1 MSDGMQFPVY
11 LKVNSDLE
19 AISVFERA
27 MEGATQ
33 RSKRAFER
41 NMAEIGSV
49 IEKGLGRGVTAAG
62 SLDLN
67 VGQFRQAAAEARV
80 YGEALNA
87 TIRAAQALAIE
98 TKDTSE
104 ATRLYI
110 QSLSAQRIEAE
121 RAEAAANAQV
131 STYTKLQAALDA
143 TGSRVSRLSQA
154 YRGLYAEQ
162 AKIAQEEVR
171 QRSALGRLMDQGIDF
186 QKNKFAGSAE
196 RSASAFANQGY
207 ASNVDQRSGVER
219 LISGGASID
228 RAALSAANLDAV
240 LGRVANKA
248 DGVAAA
254 TQRMAAATEQAAAEQ
269 ARAAL
274 EAEAAEKR
282 AAAAK
287 AEYATQAER
296 LRAQLDPMFAA
307 QQRFNSALDQADTLL
322 KNGAITEREYQAAN
336 ALARQELQQHA
347 QAVAGMATAERSLQV
362 AHKQGTTA
370 NQAVI
375 NSVRSQR
382 QAYLQLGQQLQDVAI
397 QAQMGTNPFVILT
410 QQGSQAAFAL
420 SGLKGKA
427 GEVARFLAGPWGAA
441 LFIGVTALGGLVKG
455 IRDSSNAAKEAEKA
469 HQTLADKLDLE
480 RNAYDDVIRA
490 AREYNKEQENS
501 RQLTLDAAQAV
512 ALKAKAD
519 INAAIAIRQKLS
531 AQLAEANR
539 MATDQAS
546 NLNVRGAAGITS
558 VGIADRI
565 AENDNEL
572 RALTATARNSVIS
585 IADEMAKISSDPRYA
600 IEQRFE
606 RLRNEAKASIKD
618 VAALSARLASLNT
631 QKQTA
636 LDGLKANSGSG
647 ENSVNTMTALVKQL
661 FPGARITSTT
671 GGRHAKGSDHYAGR
685 AIDFVPTEGMGMYS
699 TAEVEKILQ
708 DAGVNIRYGKG
719 GKKQIFGPGDKG
731 HNDHFHFAWSGGAPS
746 PDRVAA
752 AAERRRNASQEF
764 ASDSADKIARI
775 TEQFNYA
782 PNAVARTNQA
792 IRTLNDLISDLQTKK
807 PPNFETLIKQATEAK
822 GIVESNLT
830 KPLDDYM
837 KRAREM
843 AAVDDLRAKGRDDE
857 VAALQDVLRLQE
869 QMGPL
874 TEQQMNDV
882 MATVVAERQRAA
894 VIRDTQAALQ
904 EYVQSVQNVRQAL
917 EDTVNNALRG
927 RLNVSNIFK
936 SIGNAYLDL
945 KSKQIVEGLFG
956 GALRDLEDQIY
967 GGNKVKEASEAIS
980 GSLYYGQN
988 AVEGFADTVMR
999 VSDLINGID
1008 LASVGLKDPG
1018 SLVNSDGSPRFGS
1031 EGEIIVNGGRSG
1043 SPASIQR
1050 MMTPERFVTGA
1061 LDKMFGAMGIRLPK
1075 IFGDS
1080 LGRAVQG
1087 AAYGQIGGGLLTAIG
1102 GRSSGTGASI
1112 GGVFGEAAFKKLAPK
1127 LFSKLGD
1134 FAGPLGSIAGG
1145 LIGGLVGGLFGK
1157 TPKGVATIGG
1167 SGSSLKVASLT
1178 GNSSQMKQA
1187 AGSSAD
1193 AAITTLEGLAEQLG
1207 GAVNASRGSVSI
1219 GVRKGKYYVDPTGRG
1234 AVKEKKGAISF
1245 GEDAAAA
1252 VKAATMDLIKDGVI
1266 EGLRASTLRLL
1277 QQGKDLEAAA
1287 AKAVKFESVFQRLK
1301 AYTDPVGAAIDTV
1314 DKEFRSLK
1322 KIFEEAGAS
1331 AAEYADLET
1340 LYQKERAKA
1349 VEEASAQMTSA
1360 LRGLLDELQTGDNGR
1375 SLRDRLSAAL
1385 VAYDPMAA
1393 DLRAG
1398 KQVDYEKFAEAAR
1411 TVLDIQRQLDGSQG
1425 GYFAR
1430 LDEITNLTAKALAD
1444 QQNVISIATGRPSTI
1459 SSSVEPTYEPVV
1471 SAIQGMASQLTS
1483 LGLATNQN
1491 LGALLA
1497 AFQGVGGVNPTTA
1510 LPLRLF

>member
-1 MSDGMQFPVY
+1 MDGPALPTYIKMVADEASFTAIQRR
-11 LKVNSDLE
+11 LE
-19 AISVFERA
+19 DVA
-27 MEGATQ
+27 GNT
-33 RSKRAFER
+33 KRAFER
-41 NMAEIGSV
+41 NFQDVGRLIDTALGQSRQSGGGLDLGTAQMRENVQALKMRALAAREVTEALRSTAGAERTLIAASDAAAV
-49 IEKGLGRGVTAAG
+49 EARQLYQAEKQRLQVLEMTQAQLAKTTSATGNYIAVMGRGTTG
-62 SLDLN
+62 
-67 VGQFRQAAAEARV
+67 
-80 YGEALNA
+80 
-87 TIRAAQALAIE
+87 T
-98 TKDTSE
+98 
-104 ATRLYI
+104 
-110 QSLSAQRIEAE
+110 QS
-121 RAEAAANAQV
+121 
-131 STYTKLQAALDA
+131 
-143 TGSRVSRLSQA
+143 
-154 YRGLYAEQ
+154 
-162 AKIAQEEVR
+162 
-171 QRSALGRLMDQGIDF
+171 
-186 QKNKFAGSAE
+186 
-196 RSASAFANQGY
+196 
-207 ASNVDQRSGVER
+207 
-219 LISGGASID
+219 
-228 RAALSAANLDAV
+228 
-240 LGRVANKA
+240 
-248 DGVAAA
+248 
-254 TQRMAAATEQAAAEQ
+254 
-269 ARAAL
+269 
-274 EAEAAEKR
+274 
-282 AAAAK
+282 
-287 AEYATQAER
+287 
-296 LRAQLDPMFAA
+296 
-307 QQRFNSALDQADTLL
+307 
-322 KNGAITEREYQAAN
+322 
-336 ALARQELQQHA
+336 
-347 QAVAGMATAERSLQV
+347 
-362 AHKQGTTA
+362 
-370 NQAVI
+370 VI
-375 NSVRSQR
+375 NSVGAQR
-382 QAYLQLGQQLQDVAI
+382 QAYVQLGQQLQDVAI
-397 QAQMGTNPFVILT
+397 QAQLGTNPLIILT

-420 SGLKGKA
+420 SGLGGTVGK
-427 GEVARFLAGPWGAA
+427 VASFLAGPWGAA
-441 LFIGVTALGGLVKG
+441 VFGAITVLSLFTKGLW
-455 IRDSSNAAKEAEKA
+455 DNKEASDEAGKASEDFAQGLLNVSQFADQATGRMKVLTDATLRAAVAMQQLQIAKANERIVTLGKEGFDLAKATGTSSRFVRERSGFANDYSPAVNEAIVKSGSSLVMLEKNLQA
-469 HQTLADKLDLE
+469 AASAGDAQAKTIADKVSILTAEAQSLQQSKVDARSAIDFLTGKTKILPGFSSKGGGSA
-480 RNAYDDVIRA
+480 RNSA
-490 AREYNKEQENS
+490 S
-501 RQLTLDAAQAV
+501 GGGGGSSSS
-512 ALKAKAD
+512 ALASKAD
-519 INAAIAIRQKLS
+519 
-531 AQLAEANR
+531 QLAE
-539 MATDQAS
+539 
-546 NLNVRGAAGITS
+546 
-558 VGIADRI
+558 
-565 AENDNEL
+565 
-572 RALTATARNSVIS
+572 
-585 IADEMAKISSDPRYA
+585 
-600 IEQRFE
+600 F
-606 RLRNEAKASIKD
+606 
-618 VAALSARLASLNT
+618 
-631 QKQTA
+631 
-636 LDGLKANSGSG
+636 
-647 ENSVNTMTALVKQL
+647 
-661 FPGARITSTT
+661 
-671 GGRHAKGSDHYAGR
+671 GSDAG
-685 AIDFVPTEGMGMYS
+685 
-699 TAEVEKILQ
+699 
-708 DAGVNIRYGKG
+708 N
-719 GKKQIFGPGDKG
+719 
-731 HNDHFHFAWSGGAPS
+731 
-746 PDRVAA
+746 
-752 AAERRRNASQEF
+752 
-764 ASDSADKIARI
+764 KIARI
-775 TEQFNYA
+775 TEQFNDT

-792 IRTLNDLISDLQTKK
+792 IRTLNDLISDLQTNK

-894 VIRDTQAALQ
+894 VIRDTQAVMQ

-980 GSLYYGQN
+980 GSLYRGQN
-988 AVEGFADTVMR
+988 AIEAFADVAVRATDR
-999 VSDLINGID
+999 INGIPD
-1008 LASVGLKDPG
+1008 PASVGLKDPG
-1018 SLVNSDGSPRFGS
+1018 SLVNSDGSPRFSS
-1031 EGEIIVNGGRSG
+1031 EGEIMVNGGRLKTPVG
-1043 SPASIQR
+1043 VKR

-1080 LGRAVQG
+1080 LGKAAQG

-1112 GGVFGEAAFKKLAPK
+1112 GGAFGEAAFKKLAPK
-1127 LFSKLGD
+1127 LFNKLGD

-1145 LIGGLVGGLFGK
+1145 LIGGLVGGLLSK

-1178 GNSSQMKQA
+1178 GNSTQMKQA

-1193 AAITTLEGLAEQLG
+1193 AAITTLESLAEQLG
-1207 GAVNASRGSVSI
+1207 GSVNASRGSVSI

-1234 AVKEKKGAISF
+1234 AVKEKKGAIAF

-1252 VKAATMDLIKDGVI
+1252 VKAATMDLIRDGVI
-1266 EGLRASTLRLL
+1266 EGLRASTMRLL